1 MYIHPAPHFP
11 AAYPANRAA
20 PFPADRANQRLARA
34 IEYGN
39 ERESPAKIDEA
50 LELGASINGNG
61 CYDCHPLVI
70 AVRSNQPWAISSLMI
85 RGADLPPTPAD
96 GVDLLMEAC
105 RNGHG
110 EMVKALIHIAKFS
123 VAYADASG
131 KTALHHAVIA
141 GETKIVDLL
150 IKAGADVDA
159 KVSGLEAGEIRT
171 LFPYAD
177 LYPGEHVT
185 ALMIAAASGNA
196 AMVDALLAAGA
207 DRKAGDCSALI
218 IAARGAHHSVFE
230 ALRKDGASLAE
241 CKNSAGLEGLRACIY
256 SRMPVSFL
264 QTLIREHD
272 FTDDG
277 DDGDEDN
284 AMHSPLGIAVSLRNL
299 PVIDL
304 LMSAG
309 APVDNHA
316 ASREPSMLW
325 HLALPEGM
333 SHSLYADLLT
343 ARSPAVI
350 TADELDSVTTVLEK
364 IVDRCHE
371 PPAIA
376 CFGIFTSLLRTCAQP
391 LRALAGHRALM
402 HRRQCLME
410 TAWILQRSL
419 SAMRQARVAYVP
431 APDKAWHNKMEQE
444 KAEQLDALLEG
455 SQRFIDHCMQQ
466 LTDATG
472 LDFFL
477 GCVRDCDEGDP
488 IASFIK
494 ERLLASSGAPTTII
508 RLIRDAWIN
517 AARWT
522 RKWTHSAVAERDAN
536 RILLALAHNLMRKGI
551 DDFGDRDTLMNA
563 CLDTLRQT
571 LPTGSLA
578 LGKFCADPSAWLR
591 KLENR
596 HNLDDPDEALADR
609 IQLELGLPIETCE
622 AIVERWHDAL
632 RAARTRRWSTP
643 VELHAL
649 LKRQLAESIPGALR
663 LGQGEKFI
671 PQSAMLMLQRA
682 RVDFRPVTPSPPP
695 ASPARKR
702 AAEGDAPDAPPA
714 KAARANASEEAS
726 SDASIEASTG
736 EASRTGFQ
744 AEPGH

>member
-1 MYIHPAPHFP
+1 MYIPPAPHFP

-20 PFPADRANQRLARA
+20 PFPVDRANQRLARA

-50 LELGASINGNG
+50 LELGASINGDG

-105 RNGHG
+105 RNGHV

-131 KTALHHAVIA
+131 KTALHHAVSA
-141 GETKIVDLL
+141 GETEIVNIL

-159 KVSGLEAGEIRT
+159 KVSGLAAGEIPA

-177 LYPGEHVT
+177 VYPGEHVT
-185 ALMIAAASGNA
+185 PLMIAAASGNA
-196 AMVDALLAAGA
+196 AMVDALLAGGA

-218 IAARGAHHSVFE
+218 LAARGGHHPVFE
-230 ALRKDGASLAE
+230 ALRKDGARLAE
-241 CKNSAGLEGLRACIY
+241 CKNAAGLEGLRACIY
-256 SRMPVSFL
+256 SRMPAGFL
-264 QTLIREHD
+264 QVLIGEHD
-272 FTDDG
+272 FTDEG

-284 AMHSPLGIAVSLRNL
+284 SMHSPLGIAVSLRNL

-309 APVDNHA
+309 APVEHHA
-316 ASREPSMLW
+316 RSREPNMLW

-333 SHSLYADLLT
+333 NHSIYADLLT
-343 ARSPAVI
+343 ARSPAAI
-350 TADELDSVTTVLEK
+350 TPDDPDGFTSVLEK
-364 IVDRCHE
+364 IVDNCHE
-371 PPAIA
+371 PPAMA
-376 CFGIFTSLLRTCAQP
+376 CAGIFTSLLRTCAQP
-391 LRALAGHRALM
+391 LRALAGHRGLM
-402 HRRQCLME
+402 HRRQCLVE
-410 TAWILQRSL
+410 TAWILQCSL
-419 SAMRQARVAYVP
+419 SPMREVRETYVP
-431 APDKAWHNKMEQE
+431 APDLEWHNKMEQE
-444 KAEQLDALLEG
+444 KSEQLDALLEG

-477 GCVRDCDEGDP
+477 GCDRDCDEGVP
-488 IASFIK
+488 MASFIK

-517 AARWT
+517 AARWA
-522 RKWTHSAVAERDAN
+522 KEWTHSAVDERDGN
-536 RILLALAHNLMRKGI
+536 RFLLALAHNLMRKGI

-563 CLDTLRQT
+563 CLDTLRQA

-591 KLENR
+591 KFEHR
-596 HNLDDPDEALADR
+596 HNLDDPDDVLAER
-609 IQLELGLPIETCE
+609 IQLELGLPRETCE

-649 LKRQLAESIPGALR
+649 LKRQLAQGIPGALQ
-663 LGQGEKFI
+663 LGQGERFI
-671 PQSAMLMLQRA
+671 PQSAMLMLQRT
-682 RVDFRPVTPSPPP
+682 RRDFPPVTPSPLP
-695 ASPARKR
+695 AGPARKR
-702 AAEGDAPDAPPA
+702 RAEGDAPDAPPA
-714 KAARANASEEAS
+714 KAARTSQAEEAS
-726 SDASIEASTG
+726 SEASV
-736 EASRTGFQ
+736 EASEGEPSG
-744 AEPGH
+744 EPGGVSG